1 MGLFNF
7 RQHNAGMEQ
16 RVGDAGRRNVGTEQR
31 IAGTERRSAG
41 TGHSPAGTNTARRA
55 LTALILGAGALCVA
69 PMQARAADYPTHP
82 IKMIVPFGAG
92 TTTDTVARIV
102 GDAMA
107 KSLGQP
113 IIIENKAGAGGS
125 IGSEYVAH
133 SQPDGYT
140 LVMGTVGTHAI
151 NPALFHKLGY
161 DAIKDFAP
169 IAMVGS
175 TPTLLV
181 VGASSPFHSLKDLA
195 DAAAKP
201 PGISFA
207 SAGTG
212 TSGHLAGELLKS
224 YLGGTMV
231 HIPYKEGSQA
241 LTDVMSGQA
250 QFMFYHPIAVLP
262 HIKSGKL
269 RALGSSGLQRS
280 AAAPDVPTIAEQV
293 GGKFDL
299 VAWFMLYTPAAT
311 PAPVLQKLR
320 DAATAALSSPQVEA
334 KLQGQGVEKSTV
346 TTAGLDKFAQDEL
359 VKWSALVKQSGAQVN

>member
-1 MGLFNF
+1 MQPTNSCLENIG
-7 RQHNAGMEQ
+7 
-16 RVGDAGRRNVGTEQR
+16 
-31 IAGTERRSAG
+31 IAAVR
-41 TGHSPAGTNTARRA
+41 RRA
-55 LTALILGAGALCVA
+55 LAALALGALVLGLA
-69 PMQARAADYPTHP
+69 PQQARAAGYPERP

-92 TTTDTVARIV
+92 TTTDTVARMM

-113 IIIENKAGAGGS
+113 VIIENKAGAGGA
-125 IGSEYVAH
+125 IGTEFVAR
-133 SQPDGYT
+133 SPADGYT

-151 NPALFHKLGY
+151 NKALYPKLSY
-161 DAIKDFAP
+161 DPVRDFTP

-181 VGASSPFHSLKDLA
+181 VGAGTPYQDLKDLA
-195 DAAAKP
+195 AAAAKP
-201 PGISFA
+201 AGISFA

-224 YLGGTMV
+224 RLGGMMV

-269 RALGSSGLQRS
+269 RALGTSGAQRS
-280 AAAPDVPTIAEQV
+280 ASAPDVPTIAEQV
-293 GGKFDL
+293 GGDFDL
-299 VAWFMLYTPAAT
+299 LAWFMLYAPAAT

-320 DAATAALSSPQVEA
+320 EAAAAAQSSPDIAA
-334 KLQGQGVEKSTV
+334 KLQAQGVEKNEV
-346 TTAGLDKFAQDEL
+346 PLAGLDKFAQDEL
-359 VKWSALVKQSGAQVN
+359 AKWSRLIEQSGAQAN